1 MSLRDRPGLQ
11 AACLHNQMLA
21 VFNAS
26 KPQQNPERCQTHS
39 TRPLVCVLCVCVCV
53 RSGLVLLQDPDFAF
67 DWWFKHS
74 INILSF
80 KSKQKGP

>member
-39 TRPLVCVLCVCVCV
+39 TRPLVCVCVCVCV
-53 RSGLVLLQDPDFAF
+53 FDQD
-67 DWWFKHS
+67 WFYCR
-74 INILSF
+74 IQILHLIGGSNTA
-80 KSKQKGP
+80 